1 MFNCDR
7 AAAAMPDRRSAERR
21 KQEAKFRL
29 SPPAL
34 TILPRLRRFAHSQA
48 QQIVDFAGFL
58 C

>member
-1 MFNCDR
+1 MD
-7 AAAAMPDRRSAERR
+7 AAAMPDRHFAERR

-34 TILPRLRRFAHSQA
+34 TMPTLLRRFAHSQA